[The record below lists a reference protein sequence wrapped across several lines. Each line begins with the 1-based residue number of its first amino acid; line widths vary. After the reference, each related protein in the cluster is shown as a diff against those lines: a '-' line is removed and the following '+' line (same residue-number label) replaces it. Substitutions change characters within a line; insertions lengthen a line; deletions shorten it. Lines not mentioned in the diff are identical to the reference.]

1 MGTRNY
7 TSVIL
12 GGKQVVCQ
20 YCQWDGYPTGAG
32 ADILTFLKGCDL
44 EKLKAALGNTKLI
57 TTTYEESYTYTGSP
71 NNVEAL
77 YRKAWDVQCELNA
90 NRGPGEPYLGTYETV
105 KHMLATGMLS
115 EKEADDFIVS
125 TRDTGCHILEYIYDR
140 DLSRPVLDLFANKE
154 EFEEIERFALDPRHR
169 EVPGCDAQGYYIINL
184 DTNSL
189 YINFDNYSHSVDLA
203 HLPEDVD
210 REMFALEE
218 SINAMKEWFYSDAY
232 VGPSSLQNCNL
243 KALVDELAGK
253 AVAEA
258 SNPERYSDVSNEDKQ
273 FYGHFAKKYIFRSL
287 QARREPE
294 KAPLDSVIQVASEIQ
309 KQTEG
314 DKGPEKVV
322 VPEI

>member
-32 ADILTFLKGCDL
+32 AEILNFLKGCDL
-44 EKLKAALGNTKLI
+44 EKLKIALGNTQLV
-57 TTTYEESYTYTGSP
+57 TTTYEESYAYTGS
-71 NNVEAL
+71 NKSVYEL
-77 YRKAWDVQCELNA
+77 YNRVSDVQRELNA
-90 NRGPGEPYLGTYETV
+90 GRGEAEPYLGTYETV
-105 KHMLATGMLS
+105 KHMLSAGSLT

-140 DLSRPVLDLFANKE
+140 DAGRPVLELFANKE
-154 EFEEIERFALDPRHR
+154 EFEEIEGFALDPLH
-169 EVPGCDAQGYYIINL
+169 EVVPGCDAQGYYIVNL
-184 DTNSL
+184 DTNNI
-189 YINFDNYSHSVDLA
+189 YINFDNYSHSLDLSC
-203 HLPEDVD
+203 LPEDID
-210 REMFALEE
+210 REMIALEE
-218 SINAMKEWFYSDAY
+218 SISAMEEWFYSDAY

-243 KALVDELAGK
+243 KALVDELAAK

-273 FYGHFAKKYIFRSL
+273 FFGHFAKKYIFRSL

-294 KAPLDSVIQVASEIQ
+294 KAPLDSVIQAASEMQ

>member
-20 YCQWDGYPTGAG
+20 YCQWDGYPSGAG
-32 ADILTFLKGCDL
+32 AAILNFLKGCDL

-57 TTTYEESYTYTGSP
+57 TTTYEESYAATGSSKS
-71 NNVEAL
+71 VYEIYDRVSAAQ
-77 YRKAWDVQCELNA
+77 REINA
-90 NRGPGEPYLGTYETV
+90 GRGAAEPYLGTYETV
-105 KHMLATGMLS
+105 KHMLASGTLA
-115 EKEADDFIVS
+115 EQEADDFIVT

-140 DLSRPVLDLFANKE
+140 DLGKPVLDLFAVKE
-154 EFEEIERFALDPRHR
+154 EFEEIEGFALDPQHG

-189 YINFDNYSHSVDLA
+189 YINFDNYSHTVDLA
-203 HLPEDVD
+203 NLPEDID

-218 SINAMKEWFYSDAY
+218 SINAMEEWFYSDAY

-243 KALVDELAGK
+243 KALVDELAAK
-253 AVAEA
+253 TVAEA
-258 SNPERYSDVSNEDKQ
+258 SNPDRYSDVSNEDKQ
-273 FYGHFAKKYIFRSL
+273 FYGRFAKKYIFRSL

-294 KAPLDSVIQVASEIQ
+294 KATLDSVIQAASEIQ

-314 DKGPEKVV
+314 EKGPEKVV

>member
-20 YCQWDGYPTGAG
+20 YCQWDGYPVGAG
-32 ADILTFLKGCDL
+32 ADILNFLKGCDL
-44 EKLKAALGNTKLI
+44 EKLKAALANTKLT

-105 KHMLATGMLS
+105 KHMLAGGTLT

-140 DLSRPVLDLFANKE
+140 DLGKPVLDLFANKE
-154 EFEEIERFALDPRHR
+154 EFEEIEGFALDPLHE
-169 EVPGCDAQGYYIINL
+169 EVPGCDAQGYYIVNL

-189 YINFDNYSHSVDLA
+189 YINFDNYSHFVDLA
-203 HLPEDVD
+203 HLPVDVN
-210 REMFALEE
+210 REMIALEE
-218 SINAMKEWFYSDAY
+218 SINAMEEWFYSDAY

-243 KALVDELAGK
+243 KALVDELAAK
-253 AVAEA
+253 VVAET
-258 SNPERYSDVSNEDKQ
+258 SDPKRYSDVSNEDKQ
-273 FYGHFAKKYIFRSL
+273 FFGHFAKKYIFRSL

-294 KAPLDSVIQVASEIQ
+294 KATLDSVIQAASEMQ

-314 DKGPEKVV
+314 DKGTEKVV